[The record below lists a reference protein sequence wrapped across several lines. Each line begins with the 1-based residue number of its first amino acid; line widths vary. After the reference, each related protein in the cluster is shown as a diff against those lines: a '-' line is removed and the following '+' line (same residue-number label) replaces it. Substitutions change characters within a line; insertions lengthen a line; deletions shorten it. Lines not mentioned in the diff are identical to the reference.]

1 MNGSDGT
8 IRQAAAL
15 IVHHGKVCLVTATSG
30 RRWILPK
37 GTLEPGQSAAECAVA
52 EAWEEAGILGRPG
65 RRAIAKYAA
74 RKYGRPCLVSVFRLD
89 VKSIADDW
97 PERDVRRRSWVSV
110 EKALALVDVPA
121 IRELLRELD
130 GASDKLVTARKRG

>member
-1 MNGSDGT
+1 
-8 IRQAAAL
+8 
-15 IVHHGKVCLVTATSG
+15 VTATSG

-37 GTLEPGQSAAECAVA
+37 GTLEPGLSAAECAVA
-52 EAWEEAGILGRPG
+52 EAWEEAGIRGRPG
-65 RRAIAKYAA
+65 RRAIAKYSA

-97 PERDVRRRSWVSV
+97 PERDGRRRRWVSV
-110 EKALALVDVPA
+110 EKAHALVDVPA

-130 GASDKLVTARKRG
+130 GTSNKLATAHERG